1 MIFNYFSNL
10 LIKHFDKLYRQPRTQ
25 ARGKNPSARAR
36 TRGCLGRTRRMK
48 LQAENEIN
56 MAATCLYK
64 LHWLAHV
71 IGQIVQVLQSIER
84 PVDKAVLLG
93 KILCP
98 NDDNFLALSS

>member
-1 MIFNYFSNL
+1 
-10 LIKHFDKLYRQPRTQ
+10 
-25 ARGKNPSARAR
+25 
-36 TRGCLGRTRRMK
+36 MK

-84 PVDKAVLLG
+84 PVDKA
-93 KILCP
+93 
-98 NDDNFLALSS
+98 LSS